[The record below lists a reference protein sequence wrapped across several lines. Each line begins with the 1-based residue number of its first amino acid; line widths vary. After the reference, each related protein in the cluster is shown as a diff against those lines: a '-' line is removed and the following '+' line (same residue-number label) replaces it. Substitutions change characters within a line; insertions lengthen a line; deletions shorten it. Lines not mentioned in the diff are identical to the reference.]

1 MRAYKVGQDRFTS
14 GPMAFHSASG
24 IVAFEN
30 EDERYF
36 FGNDKYHFCFD
47 ILGEIFEHNLLIA
60 INCFSWISNCNFEL

>member
-36 FGNDKYHFCFD
+36 F
-47 ILGEIFEHNLLIA
+47 LGMISIISVLTFWEKFSNATYLLP
-60 INCFSWISNCNFEL
+60 